1 MSTAFPRATITWN
14 PTTGLLDVAGQSFT
28 DPTAALA
35 AARISPSPTPW
46 ALVDNGW
53 EIWDAD
59 ERSIACTGYDNAY
72 DGHLKALDLVN
83 GELIVRCVNA
93 HDELV
98 ATLAELVE
106 RCDGEEGVRADGSN
120 IQTMRAHAVLAKFQ
134 VQWDEA
140 HEEAVGEAEYR
151 EER

>member
-1 MSTAFPRATITWN
+1 MAAVRHSIIWN

-72 DGHLKALDLVN
+72 DGHSKAIDFVN

-93 HDELV
+93 WDDPQALR
-98 ATLAELVE
+98 ARIAEL
-106 RCDGEEGVRADGSN
+106 EGA
-120 IQTMRAHAVLAKFQ
+120 
-134 VQWDEA
+134 
-140 HEEAVGEAEYR
+140 
-151 EER
+151 